1 MDIKKLKVGE
11 LLFSKKERMNDIND
25 HENKDS
31 FFPIVQKNKLKKRN
45 SVNFSM
51 CGMRKCIVLQ
61 SNLRWGH
68 SLLQA
73 MGIV

>member
-31 FFPIVQKNKLKKRN
+31 FFRIVQKNK
-45 SVNFSM
+45 
-51 CGMRKCIVLQ
+51 
-61 SNLRWGH
+61 
-68 SLLQA
+68 
-73 MGIV
+73 